1 MFKAI
6 AAATAT
12 VALALGLS
20 LAAVAPASAEG
31 DSNSPSFY
39 VTPNTSE
46 VCAKWTPSGDTT
58 TVTAASFSI
67 PAGATLTKV
76 IIKAGNTGAGGQG
89 PENHGYYT
97 DATYQYP
104 AAYADLDWVH
114 VSDLSSTTF
123 SHPSGKN
130 LSHAIYC
137 YVPAP
142 APTDVA
148 GAASATN
155 PVCTDGNIVSGFIT
169 VTITTGVNYVIT
181 NSSNTVIPFDGT
193 TGKTGNLPGGS
204 YTVAVSASSSSY
216 HLTSASSIPL
226 TIAADPED
234 CGAVLPTDVAGAA
247 AATNPVCTDGNIVSG
262 FITVTITT
270 GVTYVITDD
279 ADGTH
284 TPIAFDGTTGKTGDL
299 PAGSYTVAVSAS
311 SSAYNLTSASSIP
324 LTIAADPKDCGSVSD
339 SVAPAAQATD
349 QTCNKSDLENQ
360 FTVSGFI
367 TVFTTDKISYTIT
380 RDSDSSTYN
389 YDANG
394 KSDPLAPGDYTVHP
408 EAKTGFTLS
417 STADIHLTIAP
428 YDGVCQ
434 QEVTHPLVDPSAVQ
448 KQLGCGTDGS
458 YTLTTD
464 QLNPAAVTWTV
475 NGSPVA
481 PGTYVVTS
489 AGTVHVVAVPGPG
502 FGFAGDASQQ
512 VLTWDFTFAAPA
524 TCDLK
529 TLALT
534 GTDDGMPMLATSG
547 LLLLLGAGLIRSGVR
562 LRRTNAAS

>member
-1 MFKAI
+1 MFKTF

-12 VALALGLS
+12 VVLALGLS

-104 AAYADLDWVH
+104 AAYADLDWEH
-114 VSDLSSTTF
+114 VSNLSSTTF

-169 VTITTGVNYVIT
+169 VTITTGVTYVIT
-181 NSSNTVIPFDGT
+181 DSSNNVIQFDGT
-193 TGKTGNLPGGS
+193 TGKTGNLPG
-204 YTVAVSASSSSY
+204 
-216 HLTSASSIPL
+216 
-226 TIAADPED
+226 
-234 CGAVLPTDVAGAA
+234 
-247 AATNPVCTDGNIVSG
+247 
-262 FITVTITT
+262 
-270 GVTYVITDD
+270 
-279 ADGTH
+279 
-284 TPIAFDGTTGKTGDL
+284 
-299 PAGSYTVAVSAS
+299 GSYTVAVSAS

-324 LTIAADPKDCGSVSD
+324 LTIAADPTDCGSVDD
-339 SVAPAAQATD
+339 SVAPAAVPTG
-349 QTCNKSDLENQ
+349 QTCSTDPENAQ
-360 FTVSGFI
+360 KVPGFI
-367 TVFTTDKISYTIT
+367 TLSNVGAITYTIT
-380 RDSDSSTYN
+380 RDSDSSTYK
-389 YDANG
+389 YDSNG
-394 KSDPLAPGDYTVHP
+394 KSDPLEPGAYTVHP
-408 EAKTGFTLS
+408 EAKPGKVLS
-417 STADIHLTIAP
+417 STDDIHVTVTAF
-428 YDGVCQ
+428 DGNCQ
-434 QEVTHPLVDPSAVQ
+434 LPDHALVTPQVQQDPGCSA
-448 KQLGCGTDGS
+448 KGT
-458 YTLTTD
+458 YTLSNNLSD
-464 QLNPAAVTWTV
+464 PAALTWTV
-475 NGSPVA
+475 NGLTVA
-481 PGTYVVTS
+481 EGVFKVNTPATVV
-489 AGTVHVVAVPGPG
+489 VHAAANGPAYG
-502 FGFAGDASQQ
+502 LASGAQTDWT
-512 VLTWDFTFAAPA
+512 LTFASPA
-524 TCDLK
+524 TCGDLK

-562 LRRTNAAS
+562 LRRTRAAS

>member
-1 MFKAI
+1 MFKTF

-12 VALALGLS
+12 VVLALGLS

-104 AAYADLDWVH
+104 AAYADLDWEH
-114 VSDLSSTTF
+114 VSNLSSTTF

-169 VTITTGVNYVIT
+169 VTITTGVTYVIT
-181 NSSNTVIPFDGT
+181 DSSNNVIQFDGT

-270 GVTYVITDD
+270 GVTYVITDSSNNV
-279 ADGTH
+279 
-284 TPIAFDGTTGKTGDL
+284 IQFDGTTGKTGNL
-299 PAGSYTVAVSAS
+299 PGGSYTVAVSAS

-324 LTIAADPKDCGSVSD
+324 LTIAADPTDCGSVDD
-339 SVAPAAQATD
+339 SVAPAAVPTG
-349 QTCNKSDLENQ
+349 QTCSTDPENAQ
-360 FTVSGFI
+360 KVPGFI
-367 TVFTTDKISYTIT
+367 TLSNVGAITYTIT

-389 YDANG
+389 YDSNG
-394 KSDPLAPGDYTVHP
+394 KSDPLEPGAYTVHP
-408 EAKTGFTLS
+408 EAKPGKVLS
-417 STADIHLTIAP
+417 STDDIHVTVTAF
-428 YDGVCQ
+428 DGTCQ
-434 QEVTHPLVDPSAVQ
+434 LPDHALVTPQVQQDPGCSA
-448 KQLGCGTDGS
+448 KGT
-458 YTLTTD
+458 YTLSNNLSD
-464 QLNPAAVTWTV
+464 PAALTWTV
-475 NGSPVA
+475 NGLTVA
-481 PGTYVVTS
+481 EGVFKVNTPATVV
-489 AGTVHVVAVPGPG
+489 VHAAANGPAYG
-502 FGFAGDASQQ
+502 LASGAQTDWT
-512 VLTWDFTFAAPA
+512 LTFASPA
-524 TCDLK
+524 TCGDLK

-562 LRRTNAAS
+562 LRRTRAAS